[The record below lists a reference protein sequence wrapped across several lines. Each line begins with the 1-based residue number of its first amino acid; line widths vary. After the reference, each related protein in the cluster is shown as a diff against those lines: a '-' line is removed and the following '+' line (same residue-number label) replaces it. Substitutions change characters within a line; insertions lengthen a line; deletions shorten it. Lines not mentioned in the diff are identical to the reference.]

1 MTAHPSTT
9 TLIQRLNGLVGR
21 YTALSA
27 DRLRQA
33 TDHKAEASYLY
44 GAAAAFEVVATEL
57 WEALGK
63 HGAVPRVARELR
75 PWAPTEEREGAPP
88 AAIDGLRLVP
98 RTDVGVSDPLD
109 DGESP

>member
-9 TLIQRLNGLVGR
+9 TLIQRVNGLVGR
-21 YTALSA
+21 YTGLSA

-33 TDHKAEASYLY
+33 KDHRAEASYLY

-63 HGAVPRVARELR
+63 HGAVPGIAWGPRPSALDEQRED
-75 PWAPTEEREGAPP
+75 APSTAT
-88 AAIDGLRLVP
+88 DGLRLVP
-98 RTDVGVSDPLD
+98 HGDAVAGHSPDE
-109 DGESP
+109 GESP

>member
-9 TLIQRLNGLVGR
+9 TLAQRVNGLVGR

-27 DRLRQA
+27 DRRRQA
-33 TDHKAEASYLY
+33 TGHKAEASYLY

-63 HGAVPRVARELR
+63 HGAVPRIARASHLSVLAEHPADEPAVDGHQSPVDLVD
-75 PWAPTEEREGAPP
+75 APP
-88 AAIDGLRLVP
+88 HTSL
-98 RTDVGVSDPLD
+98 
-109 DGESP
+109 DGEEVT

>member
-9 TLIQRLNGLVGR
+9 SLTQRVNGLVGR
-21 YTALSA
+21 YAALSA

-33 TDHKAEASYLY
+33 GDHKAEASYLY

-63 HGAVPRVARELR
+63 HGDVPRVGGERR
-75 PWAPTEEREGAPP
+75 PPALTEEREDAPST
-88 AAIDGLRLVP
+88 ATDGLRLVP
-98 RTDVGVSDPLD
+98 RADVVASDSLD
-109 DGESP
+109 DRASP